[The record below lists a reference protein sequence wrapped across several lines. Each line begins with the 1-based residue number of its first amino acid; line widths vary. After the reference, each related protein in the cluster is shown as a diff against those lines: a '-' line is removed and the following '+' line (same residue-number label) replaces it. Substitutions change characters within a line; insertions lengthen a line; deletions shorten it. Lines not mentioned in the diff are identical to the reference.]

1 MSGVCKNGDNCRF
14 SHDWSSEPNMIC
26 RYYLAGSCVYGDN
39 CRYDHVKPGNQT
51 QQASGYVP
59 PQIPKPQ
66 IDEQDGA
73 QKKGSTLNLNAKEWQ
88 QNPDTAVYDD
98 QYEFNE
104 DEFYADGDEFYE
116 GEEFDPWNEEG
127 GDQLPPDPAELPL
140 CTEYLVVGH
149 CQRDEDCPFIHG
161 DFCEICQK
169 YAIHPYNEEQQI
181 EHVSDC
187 STRHEH
193 VKARMLSAEVE
204 CGICLEKVMS
214 KTDPAERKF
223 GLMSCEHAFC
233 LSCIRNWRQQGEK
246 DGLEVE
252 TVRSCPLCRSTTH
265 FITPSTTW
273 PQTSEEK
280 DSITSGY
287 KNKLRDMDCK
297 HFNFGEGKCPF
308 GVSCFYKHAFKNGSL
323 QDRENALRKTKNADG
338 EVRIIQD
345 QTLSS
350 FLDTPQVNRL
360 LRRRG

>member
-181 EHVSDC
+181 EQNVGHCFLFLRQSWSNSKPT
-187 STRHEH
+187 STEFHKQRES
-193 VKARMLSAEVE
+193 L
-204 CGICLEKVMS
+204 
-214 KTDPAERKF
+214 T
-223 GLMSCEHAFC
+223 
-233 LSCIRNWRQQGEK
+233 
-246 DGLEVE
+246 
-252 TVRSCPLCRSTTH
+252 ST
-265 FITPSTTW
+265 
-273 PQTSEEK
+273 QTSCQTESNRHRLVGSRYL
-280 DSITSGY
+280 DQRFRSSSWCYCGY
-287 KNKLRDMDCK
+287 WNSTVLYQ
-297 HFNFGEGKCPF
+297 P
-308 GVSCFYKHAFKNGSL
+308 
-323 QDRENALRKTKNADG
+323 
-338 EVRIIQD
+338 
-345 QTLSS
+345 
-350 FLDTPQVNRL
+350 
-360 LRRRG
+360 